1 MSNATKSE
9 VGRMDY
15 ENPYAELVVEKTLE
29 QWESR
34 WARIVAFQKAM
45 DAARERVIHS
55 PVSTASLGEP
65 D

>member
-1 MSNATKSE
+1 MRIATKSE
-9 VGRMDY
+9 VERMDY
-15 ENPYAELVVEKTLE
+15 KNPYEELVVEKTLE

-45 DAARERVIHS
+45 DAARERETHS
-55 PVSTASLGEP
+55 QAAKPSLGEP